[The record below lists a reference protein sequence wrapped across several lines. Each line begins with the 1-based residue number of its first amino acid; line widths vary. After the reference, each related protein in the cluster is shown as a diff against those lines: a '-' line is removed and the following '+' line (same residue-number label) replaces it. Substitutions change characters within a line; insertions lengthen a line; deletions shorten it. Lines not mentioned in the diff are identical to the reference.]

1 MHHAKYKS
9 KTHKI
14 GGYAICM
21 SVEHDKNEL
30 RRSIKGTWKDINDDR
45 GRCKNYCIK
54 WSTSQNSWN
63 ISYMYKSAT
72 QISV

>member
-21 SVEHDKNEL
+21 SVEHDKNDL
-30 RRSIKGTWKDINDDR
+30 RRGMKET
-45 GRCKNYCIK
+45 
-54 WSTSQNSWN
+54 
-63 ISYMYKSAT
+63 
-72 QISV
+72 